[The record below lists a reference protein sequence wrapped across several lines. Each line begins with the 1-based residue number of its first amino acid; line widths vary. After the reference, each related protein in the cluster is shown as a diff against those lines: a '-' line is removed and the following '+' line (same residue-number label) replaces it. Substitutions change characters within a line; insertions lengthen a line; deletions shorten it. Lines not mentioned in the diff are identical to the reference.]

1 MIVRPIFMFL
11 VVVFLSVEVAH
22 AQQTNAEEAR
32 DLFNSVYQMV
42 FGKQGSTLRYDVNII
57 GIYKTNGTIWYKQ
70 KKMRYSEPRYASW
83 NDGITAY
90 MVDHKKKT
98 VRIYRSDDDKKDTYL
113 SKFKYNLND
122 YEYSWENVDDGI
134 EITLKPKRSGLIG
147 IRQVKGVIDRETH
160 YPLYLRIKVAF
171 FWTTVRISNFRSG
184 DIGDDNFIFP
194 ALRFKSYVT
203 TDHRSD
209 KK

>member
-1 MIVRPIFMFL
+1 MIVRRIFIFIAA
-11 VVVFLSVEVAH
+11 VFLGIEVAH

-32 DLFNSVYQMV
+32 NLFNSVYQMV
-42 FGKQGSTLRYDVNII
+42 FGEQGSTLHYDVNII

-90 MVDHKKKT
+90 MVDHKKRT
-98 VRIYRSDDDKKDTYL
+98 VRIYRSDDDNKDTYL

-122 YEYSWENVDDGI
+122 YEYSWKNVDDGI
-134 EITLKPKRSGLIG
+134 EITLKPKRAGLIG

-184 DIGDDNFIFP
+184 SIGDYNFIFP
-194 ALRFKSYVT
+194 ALQFKSYAT
-203 TDHRSD
+203 TDHRND